1 MKQGMTIDQVR
12 AAKRKAQAEIQD
24 ILVDL
29 CNDTGL
35 GVDAVEVR
43 SIRYEMCGGG
53 ESPSLIEVR
62 IRMEVI

>member
-24 ILVDL
+24 ILVHL
-29 CNDTGL
+29 CEDTGL
-35 GVDAVEVR
+35 AVDAVEVR
-43 SIRYEMCGGG
+43 SVRYEMCGGG
-53 ESPSLIEVR
+53 ESPVLIEVG